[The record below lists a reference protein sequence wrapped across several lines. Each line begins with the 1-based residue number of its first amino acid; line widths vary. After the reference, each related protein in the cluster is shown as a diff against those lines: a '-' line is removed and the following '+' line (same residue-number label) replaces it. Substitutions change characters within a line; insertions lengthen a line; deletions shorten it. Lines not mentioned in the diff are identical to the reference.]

1 MALIYSGSLSLA
13 LLLSLSL
20 ALLSG
25 LCQANSLTD
34 WQDPEYI
41 QRAFNEVALKNE
53 YQKTDLRIVKW
64 QAPIIYQLSYEHLQ
78 GPIPLIEEMAKVQMK
93 HLASITRHT
102 IQPSNLKDTPNFRI
116 ILTKDSYFKETIE
129 KWSGPKM
136 GYLAKESNCI
146 ASFKR
151 NQNHEIIQ
159 ASVVIPVD
167 HAMSRGLL
175 PACIVE
181 ETTQALGLPNDSDW
195 VNPSIANDASK
206 LDYLTGLDYVML
218 KLLYDP
224 TIKAGMSFSQ
234 SQPILK
240 ANIQKMVKDKTIQ
253 NAYKSVKTGGLYQ
266 FQSP

>member
-1 MALIYSGSLSLA
+1 MALFNSVSLRLAMHLPLSLA
-13 LLLSLSL
+13 LF
-20 ALLSG
+20 SG
-25 LCQANSLTD
+25 ICQANALTD

-64 QAPIIYQLSYEHLQ
+64 QVPIIYQLSYEHLQ
-78 GPIPLIEEMAKVQMK
+78 GPIPLIEEMAQVQMN
-93 HLASITRHT
+93 HLASITNHA
-102 IQPSNLKDTPNFRI
+102 IKQSHLKDKPNFRI
-116 ILTKDSYFKETIE
+116 ILTKDAYFKTTIE
-129 KWSGPKM
+129 KWAGSKM

-151 NQNHEIIQ
+151 NQHHEIIQ

-224 TIKAGMSFSQ
+224 AIKAGMSFSQ

-240 ANIQKMVKDKTIQ
+240 ASIQKMLKDQTIQ
-253 NAYKSVKTGGLYQ
+253 NAYQSVKTGGLYQ
-266 FQSP
+266 FQTP